1 MISGIF
7 LNIKDVQILLGFENY
22 DSARKHLKAIRDA
35 LNKKS
40 KYISIKEYC
49 EHEELDF
56 NYVWEFL
63 RGKKSKNSEK

>member
-1 MISGIF
+1 MEGII
-7 LNIKDVQILLGFENY
+7 LSIKDVQILLGFKHYNT
-22 DSARKHLKAIRDA
+22 AQKHLKAVMDT
-35 LNKKS
+35 LGKKS

-63 RGKKSKNSEK
+63 RGKKTSAK